1 MWFIRKLFYSVV
13 VLWGVASL
21 VFTLFSVIPG
31 DPALVVLGPRAGQ
44 AEINQFHH
52 QAGTDRS
59 WVKQYLHYM
68 NDLSP
73 ISVHHTKTRDHLLY
87 LNTDVYTS
95 FVSLFSFSQYKVI
108 LKAPYLRTSY
118 ISKTP
123 VSSIIADC
131 WPETAVLAFTSLVL
145 ATFAGIAI
153 GIWFAVTS
161 WHKCRSAVFVV
172 LQIFGISTP
181 SFFIALLFAWL
192 LGYVWN
198 DYTGLSPTGSLYEV
212 DNFKGPVLAWHNLVL
227 PLLTL
232 SLRPMSIIIQITH
245 ASFQDVLAT
254 DYIRT
259 ARAIGFSNLRI
270 WTRYALKNALNPVV
284 TAISGWLASLLAGA
298 VFIERI
304 FNWKGIGNEV
314 VEALNNSDLPVVM
327 GCTLFFAFLFVCIN
341 SAVDFIYRW
350 LDPRIKTHAL

>member
-153 GIWFAVTS
+153 ATG
-161 WHKCRSAVFVV
+161 SAAAINLGYSTNIGSGTFNYQVNAT
-172 LQIFGISTP
+172 IFGTVSGQFVGT
-181 SFFIALLFAWL
+181 
-192 LGYVWN
+192 
-198 DYTGLSPTGSLYEV
+198 
-212 DNFKGPVLAWHNLVL
+212 
-227 PLLTL
+227 
-232 SLRPMSIIIQITH
+232 
-245 ASFQDVLAT
+245 
-254 DYIRT
+254 T
-259 ARAIGFSNLRI
+259 A
-270 WTRYALKNALNPVV
+270 
-284 TAISGWLASLLAGA
+284 
-298 VFIERI
+298 
-304 FNWKGIGNEV
+304 
-314 VEALNNSDLPVVM
+314 
-327 GCTLFFAFLFVCIN
+327 
-341 SAVDFIYRW
+341 
-350 LDPRIKTHAL
+350 